1 MAARKKAESPHSTKQ
16 KLLNRLGRV
25 DGQVRGIARMV
36 EADRYCIDVLTQ
48 LQAVRA
54 ALAGI
59 EAEMLKNHLHH
70 CVEGAIV
77 SGNTGEQRRKARELI
92 ELLARASR

>member
-1 MAARKKAESPHSTKQ
+1 MAPRHATARHPKQ
-16 KLLNRLGRV
+16 KTLDRLNRV
-25 DGQVRGIARMV
+25 EGQVRGITRMI
-36 EADRYCIDVLTQ
+36 EEDRYCIDVLNQ

-54 ALAGI
+54 ALVGV
-59 EAEMLKNHLHH
+59 EKEMLKNHLHH

-77 SGNTGEQRRKARELI
+77 SGNATEQRRKARELI